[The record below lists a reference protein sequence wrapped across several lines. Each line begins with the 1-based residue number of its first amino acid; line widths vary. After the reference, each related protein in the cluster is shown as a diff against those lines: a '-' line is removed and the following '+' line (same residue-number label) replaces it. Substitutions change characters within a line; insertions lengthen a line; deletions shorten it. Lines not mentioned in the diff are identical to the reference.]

1 MSKVGELAILFPMH
15 PRNLLWL
22 SLVAFAGCDAAGPLP
37 VDPALAPP
45 TVAGHVRMLALL
57 DDIARTSQDDHP
69 YLGRAAVRQAEG
81 ELAALSS
88 GNPAEARQEKL
99 LALRRAGEARLRIG
113 DERQAI
119 DHLSLLHALVRQD
132 SAETRDA
139 ADAAFALGV
148 AYLRLGETENCCLE
162 NTPESCI
169 LPIRDGGRH
178 RREKGSRQ
186 AITYFREVLDNPAS
200 GGELRDAAGWLLNV
214 AAMTIG
220 AYPEGVPPE
229 HRVPSGVFETAIA
242 FPRFQNVAPALELN
256 TVNLSGGAAAEDF
269 DRDGDLDLVVSTWD
283 PNGGMRFFRNNAD
296 GSFVDR
302 TVAAGL
308 EGLRGGLN
316 LVPGDYDGDGDVD
329 LLVLR
334 GAWLGVAGRHPN
346 SLLENDGAGVFV
358 DVTFA
363 AGLGDVHYPT
373 QTGAW
378 ADYDRDG
385 DLDLFVGNEQDET
398 LPAPC
403 QLFRNQG
410 DGTFQDVARDAGVE
424 NSRYTKGVSWGDCDE
439 DGWPDLYVSNLDGAN
454 RLYRNTGQGTFD
466 DVAETSGVTLP
477 LKSFPAWFWDYDG
490 DGHLDIFAGSYGADV
505 AAVGAYHLGRPA
517 EFESSRLYKGDGQGG
532 FQDVTEA
539 MGLAYPALPMGSNF
553 GDLDGDGL
561 LDVYLGTGDP
571 DYKSLMPNVMYL
583 NRGER
588 GFVNVTMSGGF
599 GHLQKG
605 HAVVFADLDHDGDLD
620 VFEQMGGA
628 YPGDR
633 FGDVLYENPG
643 FGSAWVALRLVG
655 TESPASALGARI
667 RVTVRDA
674 EGPRSI
680 YRYVSTGGSFG
691 ASPLCQTIG
700 LGAATE
706 IEAVEV
712 RWPRSG
718 RRESFVGV
726 APGEGYELTEG
737 GGKAR
742 RVTMRAFRLGQ

>member
-1 MSKVGELAILFPMH
+1 MH